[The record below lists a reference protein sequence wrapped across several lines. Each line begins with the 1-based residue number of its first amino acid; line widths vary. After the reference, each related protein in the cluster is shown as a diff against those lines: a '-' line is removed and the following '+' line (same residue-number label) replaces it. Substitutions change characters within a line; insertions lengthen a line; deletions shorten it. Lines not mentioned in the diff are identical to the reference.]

1 MSKMFVFVVSFVKA
15 GCLFHKSH
23 VFGLF
28 APPQTAV
35 SCSLIC
41 LVLCSVYFIVQL
53 VLKSKSRSFT
63 HSFWPKRAHIQVE
76 AKNTTQRPS
85 EKAGAITQFE
95 VIKVKWVLRMCGV
108 CGLVSLGRRRATL
121 THLQPGLIVSAPASR
136 IRLEANRKRPPDKV
150 QLLTA

>member
-15 GCLFHKSH
+15 GCLFDRSQ

-63 HSFWPKRAHIQVE
+63 HSFWLKRAHIQVE
-76 AKNTTQRPS
+76 AKNTTQKAIRETRCDNPVRS
-85 EKAGAITQFE
+85 DQSEMGFKNVWCVWPRVTGEAAGDAYSFATGPHCFSASFKDKTGGKQEKAP
-95 VIKVKWVLRMCGV
+95 W
-108 CGLVSLGRRRATL
+108 
-121 THLQPGLIVSAPASR
+121 
-136 IRLEANRKRPPDKV
+136 
-150 QLLTA
+150 